1 MSSSVKTA
9 ISLKQPLFDDVNNLA
24 SELKISRSKVF
35 ALAVEDFIKKYENKK
50 MLSKINEAFSDYPD
64 EEEIETNN
72 LMKSKQRKIIENEK
86 W

>member
-1 MSSSVKTA
+1 MPSSVKTA
-9 ISLKQPLFDDVNNLA
+9 ISLRQPLFDDVNDLA

-35 ALAVEDFIKKYENKK
+35 VLAVEDFIKKYESKK

-64 EEEIETNN
+64 EEETNNNN
-72 LMKSKQRKIIENEK
+72 LMKNKHCKILESEK

>member
-9 ISLKQPLFDDVNNLA
+9 ISLRQPLFDDINDLA

-35 ALAVEDFIKKYENKK
+35 VLAVEDFIKKYENKK

-64 EEEIETNN
+64 EEEIENNN
-72 LMKSKQRKIIENEK
+72 LMRSKQRKILESEK

>member
-9 ISLKQPLFDDVNNLA
+9 ISLRQPLFDDVNDLA

-35 ALAVEDFIKKYENKK
+35 VLAVEDFIKKYDNKK
-50 MLSKINEAFSDYPD
+50 MLSKINEAFSDYPN
-64 EEEIETNN
+64 EEEIDNNN
-72 LMKSKQRKIIENEK
+72 LMRSKQRKILENEK

>member
-9 ISLKQPLFDDVNNLA
+9 ISLKQSLFDDVNDLA
-24 SELKISRSKVF
+24 NELKISRSKVF
-35 ALAVEDFIKKYENKK
+35 VLAVEDFLKKYENKK

-64 EEEIETNN
+64 EKEVETNT
-72 LMKSKQRKIIENEK
+72 LMKSKQRKILEREQ

>member
-9 ISLKQPLFDDVNNLA
+9 ISLRQPLFDDVNNLA

-72 LMKSKQRKIIENEK
+72 LMRSKQRKIIENEK